1 MQLENVLEQEQESL
15 LNKMR
20 NMEVSLECVQL
31 SPVKSSVAQLGGL
44 GAVSRC
50 SSVLSCDPSRESDC
64 TPKSTWR
71 QQEFMSLYRSVD
83 NIDLAEREF

>member
-1 MQLENVLEQEQESL
+1 LENVLEQEQESL

-20 NMEVSLECVQL
+20 NMEVSLEGVQL
-31 SPVKSSVAQLGGL
+31 SPAKSSVAQLGGF

-64 TPKSTWR
+64 TLESTWR
-71 QQEFMSLYRSVD
+71 QKVFTYV
-83 NIDLAEREF
+83 F